1 MINLSALPLP
11 LLGAALAASLLL
23 SQEIGY
29 RSGRRMGASDET
41 TGAGHL
47 LSAALALL
55 GLLIAFTFSMASDRY
70 EARRA
75 LVLAEANALSTT
87 YLRVQA
93 LDEPFRGRLS
103 QGVVAY
109 GQARQDFFA
118 AGEDAKRLAAA
129 EAETDALQARL
140 WADLMPAVRAA
151 PTATINP
158 ALLETA
164 NELFDLASSRQAA
177 LEAHVPDA
185 ILRSLVVYAL
195 VAAAML
201 GYGMASAGRRH
212 MVASLALFVLVSLAV
227 TLILDLD
234 RPRAGSVTIS
244 QAPFVRTLEGLKT
257 LEAARLRAAR

>member
-1 MINLSALPLP
+1 
-11 LLGAALAASLLL
+11 
-23 SQEIGY
+23 
-29 RSGRRMGASDET
+29 
-41 TGAGHL
+41 
-47 LSAALALL
+47 
-55 GLLIAFTFSMASDRY
+55 MASDRY
-70 EARRA
+70 EARRT

-93 LDEPFRGRLS
+93 LDEPFRSRLS

-118 AGEDAKRLAAA
+118 AGEDARKLTAA
-129 EAETDALQARL
+129 EAETDSLQARL
-140 WADLMPAVRAA
+140 WADLMPAVRGA

-158 ALLETA
+158 ALLETT

-185 ILRSLVVYAL
+185 ILRSLVVYAW

-201 GYGMASAGRRH
+201 GYGLASIGRRH
-212 MVASLALFVLVSLAV
+212 FVASVALFVLVSLAV

-244 QAPFVRTLEGLKT
+244 QTPFVRTIEGLKA
-257 LEAARLRAAR
+257 LERARIAAPR

>member
-1 MINLSALPLP
+1 MLNLSALPLP
-11 LLGAALAASLLL
+11 FLGAALAAALLL

-29 RSGRRMGASDET
+29 RSGQRIGARDET
-41 TGAGHL
+41 AGAGHL

-93 LDEPFRGRLS
+93 LDEPYRGRLS

-118 AGEDAKRLAAA
+118 AGEDARKLAAA
-129 EAETDALQARL
+129 EAETDALQAQL
-140 WADLMPAVRAA
+140 WADLMPALRAM
-151 PTATINP
+151 PSATINP
-158 ALLETA
+158 ALLQTT
-164 NELFDLASSRQAA
+164 NELFDLAASRQAA

-227 TLILDLD
+227 ALILDLD

-244 QAPFVRTLEGLKT
+244 QAPFARTLEGLKT